1 MQINIKNL
9 NMTFD
14 DQIVLDNVNYSQDI
28 KTLAIIGSSGGG
40 KSTLLRIV
48 AGLLTPISGSVKLD
62 DLTFEK
68 NNAVNYR
75 RQLGYVFQN
84 GGLFSH
90 MTALKNI
97 TMPLIKVHDYD
108 PKEAEKTA
116 EGLLKRF
123 NLYEERNKYPA
134 ELSGGERQRIAII
147 RAIASK
153 PRLLL
158 LDEPT
163 SALDPIYTNE
173 VLNLVNEL
181 REDGV
186 HFIIVTHELGFAK
199 KACEDLIFVDNSK
212 IVECGKSKDIFAN
225 PKTPELKNFLAHVL
239 EWNA

>member
-9 NMTFD
+9 NMAFD

-97 TMPLIKVHDYD
+97 TLPLVKVHNFT

-116 EGLLKRF
+116 EELLKRF
-123 NLYEERNKYPA
+123 NLYDERNKYPA

-147 RAIASK
+147 RAIAPK